1 MKPETEEH
9 SLLDLPNVGQEMA
22 RCLEQ
27 AGIHTPGELKR
38 IGSIEAAIRV
48 SPHKRSGPVCRSA
61 LSALEGAIRG
71 VRWHLIPK
79 PEREELWKEYQR
91 RTSGGT

>member
-1 MKPETEEH
+1 MKRETAH
-9 SLLDLPNVGQEMA
+9 QSLRDPPNIGEKMA
-22 RCLEQ
+22 RCLQQ

-61 LSALEGAIRG
+61 RSALEGAIRG

-79 PEREELWKEYQR
+79 PERDKLWKEYQR
-91 RTSGGT
+91 QASGGT